1 MLKKAMLTKQISVT
15 VVNKIGVLDIM
26 AGYLADR
33 GINIEAISGYEVQ
46 GSDKSTVMLVVDNTR
61 RASEAIKERG
71 FGSIEENDVIL
82 VELDNKPGALKT
94 VTNILALKGI
104 NIKFIYAT
112 TSLEACPVKLII
124 STSDNEAAFISLK
137 KSVVK

>member
-15 VVNKIGVLDIM
+15 VVNKIGVLDVM

-104 NIKFIYAT
+104 NIKFIYST